1 MLISTGL
8 VMMMTPALGFFEA
21 GLIRAKNTL
30 SIIMQTFSGLAILS
44 ILWFVIGFTLVF
56 APSQGGFIGNLDWLF
71 FNNVPFNEGLDY
83 APTIPGVTFAS
94 YQMMFAVIT
103 PLLIT
108 GAFAERM
115 KWSAFFVFIIAWS
128 LLVYYPLA
136 HWIWGRGWLADMG
149 VFDFAGG
156 IVIHTSAGLGS
167 LAAALVLGRR
177 KNFGPDIMV
186 PHNIPLAVI
195 GATLLWVGWF
205 GFNAGSALASG
216 SLAANTL
223 LVTHIGSSTSAIV
236 WIVLSWKRSGK
247 PSTTS
252 RRTSKAGARDRLA
265 GLRRLIDQLPS
276 ERAQH
281 VFTHASWASQRTAS
295 YERLEFL
302 GDSVLELA
310 VAHAL
315 YDRYPDFSEG
325 RLAKIRSHVV
335 SRASCAVVARYLDL
349 GETLV
354 EQAQGLPEDEL
365 RRLARNRNVLAALLE
380 AALAAL
386 FLEHGF
392 QKIETA
398 IVDAFHDRIEYART
412 SFVDYK
418 TELQEALAREG
429 RPVTYVVLAAEGPPH
444 DRRFTCAV
452 QIDGEELGVGSGQSK
467 KAAEQEAAQ
476 RALERL
482 GIEPATS

>member
-1 MLISTGL
+1 MPIDTGDTTWMLVSTGL

-21 GLIRAKNTL
+21 GLIRAKNSL

-44 ILWFVIGFTLVF
+44 ILWFVLGFTLVF

-115 KWSAFFVFIIAWS
+115 KWSSFFVFIIAWS

-205 GFNAGSALASG
+205 GFNAGSVLASG
-216 SLAANTL
+216 ALAGNTL
-223 LVTHIGSSTSAIV
+223 LVTHIASATSAMV
-236 WIVLSWKRSGK
+236 WIALSWKRSGK
-247 PSTTS
+247 PSTTAVINGAI
-252 RRTSKAGARDRLA
+252 AGLA
-265 GLRRLIDQLPS
+265 GVTPASGFISPQNSFFLGIALGLASYYAILLLKEHWKVDDALDVSSVHGVTGIVGALAIGLVASTLINPAGPDGLFYGNPMQLAIQALGVAVAAALGFGGTVVIMKVIDKTIGLKVKEEEEDIGLDVTQHA
-276 ERAQH
+276 ERA
-281 VFTHASWASQRTAS
+281 
-295 YERLEFL
+295 Y
-302 GDSVLELA
+302 
-310 VAHAL
+310 
-315 YDRYPDFSEG
+315 
-325 RLAKIRSHVV
+325 V
-335 SRASCAVVARYLDL
+335 S
-349 GETLV
+349 
-354 EQAQGLPEDEL
+354 
-365 RRLARNRNVLAALLE
+365 
-380 AALAAL
+380 
-386 FLEHGF
+386 
-392 QKIETA
+392 
-398 IVDAFHDRIEYART
+398 
-412 SFVDYK
+412 
-418 TELQEALAREG
+418 
-429 RPVTYVVLAAEGPPH
+429 
-444 DRRFTCAV
+444 
-452 QIDGEELGVGSGQSK
+452 
-467 KAAEQEAAQ
+467 
-476 RALERL
+476 
-482 GIEPATS
+482 